1 MDDSTCLALADR
13 RVDIKA
19 TQLVAKSV
27 VGEEHYLCNLGEF
40 QEISARVLY
49 TF

>member
-13 RVDIKA
+13 RVDIKLHNWWKKALWEKSITSA
-19 TQLVAKSV
+19 TW
-27 VGEEHYLCNLGEF
+27 GEF